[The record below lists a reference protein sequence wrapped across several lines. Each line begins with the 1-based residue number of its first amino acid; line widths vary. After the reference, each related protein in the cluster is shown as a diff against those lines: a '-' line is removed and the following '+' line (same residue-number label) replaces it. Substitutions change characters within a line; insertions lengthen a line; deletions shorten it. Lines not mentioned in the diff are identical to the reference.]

1 LGSAIVS
8 HADLIIDSPTT
19 NWTAISYP
27 GGNIPDP
34 SADQQTGS
42 SESDLVGDIDHAS
55 FYARFDDGDT
65 PSQLDGTLGFRVR
78 VAEEDSPAGFSRAVF
93 VGIDANTNGVLD
105 LFVGVDNSGSK
116 DLIGIWNPGSDQNIS
131 PDTTSIES
139 PPMTN
144 FIQILAGSAGANY
157 DWQAVNSIIDPDA
170 TDFDIDNGST
180 QGGNDPTDFF
190 LSFSLPFSEI
200 VSALASMPTP
210 ILIDQSSQLNFVMAT
225 ATQDNSLNQD
235 LNGVDGGIS
244 STQTWSQ
251 LGAVTITL
259 SAGDTLPEPGSA
271 CLLFLGFAL
280 LLGHCRRTA

>member
-1 LGSAIVS
+1 MSVR
-8 HADLIIDSPTT
+8 ADLIIDSPTT
-19 NWTAISYP
+19 NWTPIAYP

-34 SADQQTGS
+34 SEDQQTGS

-55 FYARFDDGDT
+55 FYARFDGGGT
-65 PSQLDGTLGFRVR
+65 PNLLDGTLGFRMR
-78 VAEEDSPAGFSRAVF
+78 VAEEDNPAGFSRAVF

-116 DLIGIWNPGSDQNIS
+116 DLIGIWSPGSDANTS

-144 FIQILAGSAGANY
+144 FVQILSGSPGANY
-157 DWQAVNSIIDPDA
+157 DWQEVTSIIDPDA

-180 QGGNDPTDFF
+180 QGGNDPTDYF
-190 LSFSLPFSEI
+190 LSFSLPYSHI

-210 ILIDQSSQLNFVMAT
+210 ILIDQSSHLNFVMAT

-244 STQTWSQ
+244 STLTWSQ

-259 SAGDTLPEPGSA
+259 SAGDTIPEPGSA
-271 CLLFLGFAL
+271 VLLLLGFAFL
-280 LLGHCRRTA
+280 LPGLRRRAA